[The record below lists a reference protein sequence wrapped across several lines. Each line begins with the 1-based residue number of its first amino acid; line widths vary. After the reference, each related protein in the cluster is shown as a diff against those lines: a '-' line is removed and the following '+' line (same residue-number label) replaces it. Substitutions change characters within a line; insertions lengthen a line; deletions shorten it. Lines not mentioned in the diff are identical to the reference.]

1 MIEDAVSFYSQAHE
15 ATEHFDAFV
24 AKHHLTSKAIV
35 DHLGFKCASAEE
47 FVAMRAI
54 VEGASVYVHQSIIS
68 GRRSVYAKLRQ
79 GIATS
84 LGEVFFLELSDQKPD
99 GSQKSGFDHIEVYP
113 AGEGT
118 YESILA
124 TLKKNDE
131 QVVHVE
137 RPHHITDEVTLPSGL
152 VFRLEPGPLIEKIK
166 QQL

>member
-24 AKHHLTSKAIV
+24 AKHHLAGKAIV

-54 VEGASVYVHQSIIS
+54 VESASVYVHQSIIS
-68 GRRSVYAKLRQ
+68 GRRSAYAKLRQ

-84 LGEVFFLELSDQKPD
+84 LGEVHFLELADQKPD

-131 QVVHVE
+131 QVIHVE
-137 RPHHITDEVTLPSGL
+137 RPHHVTDEVTLPSGL
-152 VFRLEPGPLIEKIK
+152 VVRLEPGPLIEKIK